1 MKLAG
6 RVALVTGAARGIGRA
21 LCREFA
27 RRGAAGIAVADLD
40 HDAALDAAC
49 ETGGLALA
57 CDVSR
62 AEAVTAMVAAV
73 EDHYGR
79 IDLLVS
85 NAGIASQELD
95 LDDALAQ
102 PDSAWQQM
110 WSVHVL
116 AHLRACR
123 AALPSMLARG
133 SGQLVSVASAA
144 GLLSQCGD
152 SAYSATKHAAVAL
165 AESLAIT
172 YGDRGIEVGV
182 ACPQYVATAITGLAE
197 DLPADA
203 LPGVIRVEDAAR
215 IIADGIEAG
224 QFLILTHPEV
234 LGYFQRK
241 ANDYERWLADTLIAA
256 FL

>member
-1 MKLAG
+1 VKLAG
-6 RVALVTGAARGIGRA
+6 RVALDSAR
-21 LCREFA
+21 
-27 RRGAAGIAVADLD
+27 
-40 HDAALDAAC
+40 

-85 NAGIASQELD
+85 NAGFASQELD

-102 PDSAWQQM
+102 PDSAWQQL

-123 AALPSMLARG
+123 AALSSMLARG
-133 SGQLVSVASAA
+133 SGQLVSVTSAA

-172 YGDRGIEVGV
+172 YGDRGIE
-182 ACPQYVATAITGLAE
+182 
-197 DLPADA
+197 
-203 LPGVIRVEDAAR
+203 
-215 IIADGIEAG
+215 AG

-234 LGYFQRK
+234 LSYFQRK
-241 ANDYERWLADTLIAA
+241 ANDYERWLAGMRRIRDGLRSGG
-256 FL
+256 FLRVRPP